1 METYTNYDMCKECGG
16 VCCLASGCAYLPQ
29 DFESMDFEYLKEKI
43 EEGNITICG
52 SLFGK
57 FANYTAW
64 SFFMYLKIS
73 NFGEKNVNFIGGT
86 APCSLYTPDG
96 CPLTLEERPS
106 YAKTVKPTKVGG
118 PCEQTMP
125 HEEFREAW
133 AKHFDVLAQLVK
145 YFTNK
150 DAIELFKEELIL
162 KDHTYESLKMLPF
175 YYPQYSLN
183 MGPKL
188 IRKKDGEQ
196 Y

>member
-1 METYTNYDMCKECGG
+1 MFSRG
-16 VCCLASGCAYLPQ
+16 VMGVLYRSG
-29 DFESMDFEYLKEKI
+29 
-43 EEGNITICG
+43 
-52 SLFGK
+52 
-57 FANYTAW
+57 
-64 SFFMYLKIS
+64 
-73 NFGEKNVNFIGGT
+73 FIKPARVPVT
-86 APCSLYTPDG
+86 SSSSSVKAFSPCSLYTPDG

-175 YYPQYSLN
+175 YYPQYALN